1 MADLNSCSFVG
12 RLTRD
17 AEMQNVGA
25 KGTALV
31 KFAIANNT
39 GYGQYARTNFINV
52 QMWGNTG
59 TNVMRWLKK
68 GKQVAVTG
76 QLENNKWTGKDGL
89 EHDSWTLT
97 CNAIQLLADA
107 SGRPA
112 MESESASSP
121 SPASQEVPADAKGNV
136 AF

>member
-25 KGTALV
+25 KGTSLV

-52 QMWGNTG
+52 QIWGNTG
-59 TNVMRWLKK
+59 VNVMQWLKK

-76 QLENNKWTGKDGL
+76 QLENNKWTDKEGHG
-89 EHDSWTLT
+89 HDSWTLT

-107 SGRPA
+107 SGKPA
-112 MESESASSP
+112 VEFAP
-121 SPASQEVPADAKGNV
+121 VSQEVPGDAEGNV